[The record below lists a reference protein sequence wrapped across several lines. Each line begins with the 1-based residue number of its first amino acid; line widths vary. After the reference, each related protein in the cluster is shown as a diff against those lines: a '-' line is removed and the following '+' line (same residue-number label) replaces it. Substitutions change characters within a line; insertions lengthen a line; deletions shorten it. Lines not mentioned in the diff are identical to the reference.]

1 MRLVALALA
10 FFTVNGPLSARPKT
24 HDAAVSVLGQ
34 AGLASETGYDPPTA
48 ASLDNADG
56 VAIDPTTG
64 KLFVSDSENHR
75 ILRFS
80 AVAAYRTNASAE
92 AVFGQA
98 DFVSQQA
105 NRGRTKPD
113 ANTLSNPS
121 SLCCDAQGRLWVC
134 DYNNARVLR
143 YDGASFKA
151 SGAAADGVIGQI
163 DFENSDPA
171 TAQTNDGGFQ
181 NPSGIAVDAAG
192 ALWVADASIPKILRF
207 DAAASLGSNYNGAA
221 DGYLGKVDSGNFV
234 VSTGATAD
242 AKGFGSGVGGISL
255 DAAGRL
261 WASDPT
267 NNRILRFDDAANK
280 ADGADADG
288 VLGQPDF
295 STVTYLDPPTAA
307 TMASPY
313 SVTAAPDGTAWVSDF
328 VNHRILGFVDA
339 ANRGNGAPADIVL
352 GQPDF
357 ATNGELPNSAR
368 TIKAPTQVVIGRE
381 GSLFAAQFRAE
392 GLVKRW
398 SDPVTISAPRSVRA
412 TKRGT
417 AVLRGTAIGAVRV
430 EFRPPGSTGYRRA
443 AGRPTAW
450 TVSLRRIRRP
460 VNLVPIRAVAF
471 DDRTAAAR
479 VTVRKPR

>member
-1 MRLVALALA
+1 MRFVALILVLLSLA
-10 FFTVNGPLSARPKT
+10 CPLVARPKT
-24 HDAAVSVLGQ
+24 HDAALSVLGQ
-34 AGLASETGYDPPTA
+34 ADLVSESGINPPTA

-80 AVAAYRTNASAE
+80 AADAYRTNASAE

-98 DFVSQQA
+98 DFVSQSP
-105 NRGRTKPD
+105 NRGQAQPA

-134 DYNNARVLR
+134 DYTNARVLR
-143 YDGASFKA
+143 FDGASSKA
-151 SGAAADGVIGQI
+151 SGAAADGVIGQPGFTTR
-163 DFENSDPA
+163 DSP
-171 TAQTNDGGFQ
+171 TRLVTDGGFE
-181 NPSGIAVDAAG
+181 NPSGIAVDAEG
-192 ALWVADASIPKILRF
+192 NLWVADASLPRILRF
-207 DAAASLGSNYNGAA
+207 DAAAGLGATYDGPA
-221 DGYLGKVDSGNFV
+221 DGYLGKVGTGEFV
-234 VSTGATAD
+234 VSAEAN
-242 AKGFGSGVGGISL
+242 GFGSGPGGITL

-307 TMASPY
+307 TMSSPY
-313 SVTAAPDGTAWVSDF
+313 SVTAAPDGTVWVSDF

-339 ANRGNGAPADIVL
+339 ATLADGADADIVL

-357 ATNGELPNSAR
+357 ASNAELPNSAR
-368 TIKAPTQVVIGRE
+368 TIKAPTQVAIGRE
-381 GSLFAAQFRAE
+381 GSLFTAQFRAE

-398 SDPVTISAPRSVRA
+398 SDPVVISAPVSARA
-412 TKRGT
+412 TKLGN
-417 AVLRGTAIGAVRV
+417 AVLRGSSEGAVSV
-430 EFRPPGSTGYRRA
+430 GFRSTGTTVYRKASGTPA
-443 AGRPTAW
+443 AWVVR
-450 TVSLRRIRRP
+450 LRRLRRP
-460 VNLVPIRAVAF
+460 VTTVSVRAVAF
-471 DDRTAAAR
+471 DERTATAK